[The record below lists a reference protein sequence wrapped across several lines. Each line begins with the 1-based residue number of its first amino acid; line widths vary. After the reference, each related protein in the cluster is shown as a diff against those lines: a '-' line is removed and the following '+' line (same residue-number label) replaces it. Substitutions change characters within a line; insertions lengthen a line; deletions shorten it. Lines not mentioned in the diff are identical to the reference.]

1 MKGTLFSA
9 DFVEDKN
16 GELRLIEINTD
27 TAAPQENLTF
37 FDYSDLINVLSVN
50 NINSFTVINKPN
62 LHKDLVDHLSSSLS
76 INAPFIT
83 EFIKIDEQPNTI
95 YTTAVTDAENKFILR
110 MAYDESAIFDS
121 EYTKGTLNLLSL
133 FYDAGESG
141 SVVEFYHSS
150 SMGEYNSILGTYNTS
165 DTNLN
170 PQNLPDVVVKNIYED
185 HKLAKFYK
193 IGSEIENETPE
204 NRWGSFI
211 NQIKTEN
218 NVIEKYHVNDN
229 TLSDNRSNSIRSF
242 SITYGSDLNLI
253 HVAQYKN
260 TAIFDL
266 PTGSIHNDSQYV
278 NELDIKHYY
287 EFATNYV
294 KFEGLFDGIL
304 NRHLL
309 IKGDDSEIEAGQV
322 NVGDTLKSYYIGS
335 GSLDEETFDY
345 LNWQISGSTFPN
357 DSYLTSSVV
366 VYKNTKQ
373 LEKKT
378 LVNLTVNDNEDSI
391 FVATNKSFLVYD
403 SGSDVIRWR
412 AALNINPD
420 TDYFLDYDG
429 SLAKVTENEF
439 FVTNDDNL
447 TLVEIDCEET
457 DTYIIAGT
465 TPINSFITHNAPCFI
480 AGTKVTLSDGRLI
493 NIEDVKQGDVVCTYD
508 FEIKKIRENLVNA
521 VFSKK
526 VNQTVEYVFENGD
539 KVVCTLDHPI
549 YVENKGWSCSNPISS
564 KELYDLETQKIE
576 VGDDVKLFN
585 GSTKIKSIT
594 ILDGEVLVYNLQD
607 IENNH
612 NFFAN
617 NILVHN
623 RFCFVSDTIIT
634 IENNKTKY
642 IQDIEVGDLVLSYN
656 EKTMMKEYNKVTH
669 VYKPNH
675 DDLVEY
681 VLSNGIKI
689 TSTFDHPFYVNDYI
703 LSSYSPDLT
712 NKKYD
717 NLSEVIKINV
727 GDYMNSVE
735 GEKISIV
742 EINEKE
748 RIVTQTYIFTVE
760 NNNNFYA
767 NGVLVHNK

>member
-9 DFVEDKN
+9 DFIEDKN

-27 TAAPQENLTF
+27 TAPPKDNLSF
-37 FDYSDLINVLSVN
+37 FDYTDLISVLSNN

-76 INAPFIT
+76 VSASFIS
-83 EFIKIDEQPNTI
+83 EFIKIDEHPNTI
-95 YTTAVTDAENKFILR
+95 YTTAVEDAENKFILR

-133 FYDAGESG
+133 FYTAGESG

-150 SMGEYNSILGTYNTS
+150 SLGEFNSLLGAHNTS

-170 PQNLPDVVVKNIYED
+170 PQNLPDLVVKNIYED

-193 IGSEIENETPE
+193 IGSESENESEE
-204 NRWGSFI
+204 NRLEIFI
-211 NQIKTEN
+211 NQVKSEN
-218 NVIEKYHVNDN
+218 KIIEKYHINNSTLNDN
-229 TLSDNRSNSIRSF
+229 KTNSIRSF
-242 SITYGSDLNLI
+242 SITYGQNLDLINI
-253 HVAQYKN
+253 AQYK
-260 TAIFDL
+260 TQAIFYL
-266 PTGSIHNDSQYV
+266 PSGSIHDNSVYV

-304 NRHLL
+304 DRHLL
-309 IKGDDSEIEAGQV
+309 IKGDDTEIAAGLV
-322 NVGDTLKSYYIGS
+322 NVGDTLKSYYIGTS
-335 GSLDEETFDY
+335 STNEETFDY
-345 LNWQISGSTFPN
+345 LNWQITGNTFPT

-366 VYKNTKQ
+366 IYKNTKQ

-403 SGSDVIRWR
+403 SGSNVIKWR
-412 AALNINPD
+412 AALNIDPD
-420 TDYFLDYDG
+420 TDYLLDFDG
-429 SLAKVTENEF
+429 SLARVTENEF
-439 FVTNDDNL
+439 FVTNENDL

-465 TPINSFITHNAPCFI
+465 TPVNSFITHNAPCFV
-480 AGTKVTLSDGRLI
+480 AGTIIKLSDGGHK
-493 NIEDVKQGDVVCTYD
+493 NIEDIQSGDIVCTYD
-508 FEIKKIRENLVNA
+508 FESEKMTENVVNA

-526 VNQTVEYVFENGD
+526 VNQTVKYVFDNGD
-539 KVVCTLDHPI
+539 EIECTLDHPI
-549 YVENKGWSCSNPISS
+549 YVNSKGWSCYNPEMS
-564 KELYDLETQKIE
+564 KEMYNLKPQKIE
-576 VGDDVKLFN
+576 VGDNIKLFN
-585 GSTKIKSIT
+585 GSTKILEINTVEK
-594 ILDGEVLVYNLQD
+594 DVMVYNLQD

-623 RFCFVSDTIIT
+623 RFCFVGGTEIT
-634 IENNKTKY
+634 LQNGEIKNIE
-642 IQDIEVGDLVLSYN
+642 DVEVGDFVLSYN
-656 EKTMMKEYNKVTH
+656 ENTKQQEYNKVIKL
-669 VYKPNH
+669 YNPIH

-681 VLSNGIKI
+681 ELFDGKKI
-689 TSTFDHPFYVNDYI
+689 TSTHDHPFYINDFFI
-703 LSSYSPDLT
+703 ASYKPELT
-712 NKKYD
+712 KKKYEKFS
-717 NLSEVIKINV
+717 NVLEIKV
-727 GDYMNSVE
+727 GDFLNTVDN
-735 GEKISIV
+735 EKISILN
-742 EINEKE
+742 ITEKPKLPTE
-748 RIVTQTYIFTVE
+748 TYIFTVE